1 MLFVLN
7 KTFPDEDLVGTTV
20 SIPLE
25 VNNIRAPSVKKYIRS
40 VDPHMSF
47 GYVAKKNNALA
58 KVLGRNLN
66 YIGAETPEDVEWLD
80 GILDILGELGAI
92 VIESFE
98 YEDVI
103 CDKFSRT
110 VNYLDKDLNEKIV
123 RPFAEQNYGFDL
135 GLRQMFLG
143 LVCQYYEDIPILRIN
158 HDAKGISHWVASMDR
173 NDPWKDISDFIPIA
187 AGETKYKCLAVNV
200 DFYASILREA
210 IESIA

>member
-25 VNNIRAPSVKKYIRS
+25 TNNIRTPSVKKYIRS
-40 VDPHMSF
+40 VDQHMSF
-47 GYVAKKNNALA
+47 GHVAKKNNALA

-80 GILDILGELGAI
+80 NILDVLGELGAI

-123 RPFAEQNYGFDL
+123 RPFVEQNYGFDP

-143 LVCQYYEDIPILRIN
+143 LACQYYEDVPILRIN
-158 HDAKGISHWVASMDR
+158 HDANGISHWVVSMDR
-173 NDPWKDISDFIPIA
+173 DDPS
-187 AGETKYKCLAVNV
+187 T
-200 DFYASILREA
+200 
-210 IESIA
+210 